1 MSLAFYKLAAIILY
15 MLGFVVFII
24 VLPLL
29 IALILWVIGKINPKW
44 ATISRKKRW
53 RIAYIPNIVI
63 YLLFVGYIWSGDYVA
78 TGIRSLGD
86 AYELSLPYNIAY
98 DINYPREWLGGDDF
112 GEIKQVKFLWKISDE
127 AIARM
132 DALCEQTKEMEAS
145 TEGVICHYPEYNN
158 IQKEQMGFN
167 PKGYTRGWSKEN
179 GSYYYCAESG
189 SGCYYFAI
197 DPSTNSAMTQY
208 YKW

>member
-1 MSLAFYKLAAIILY
+1 M
-15 MLGFVVFII
+15 
-24 VLPLL
+24 
-29 IALILWVIGKINPKW
+29 
-44 ATISRKKRW
+44 
-53 RIAYIPNIVI
+53 
-63 YLLFVGYIWSGDYVA
+63 
-78 TGIRSLGD
+78 
-86 AYELSLPYNIAY
+86 PYNIAY

-167 PKGYTRGWSKEN
+167 PKGYPLGWSKED

-189 SGCYYFAI
+189 DACYYFFI

>member
-1 MSLAFYKLAAIILY
+1 MSLAFYKLAAMILY

-29 IALILWVIGKINPKW
+29 IALILWVIGKINPNW
-44 ATISRKKRW
+44 ATISKKKRW

-63 YLLFVGYIWSGDYVA
+63 YLLFVGYIWSGEYVA

-112 GEIKQVKFLWKISDE
+112 GKIKQVKFLWKISDE

-167 PKGYTRGWSKEN
+167 PKGYPRGWSKED

-197 DPSTNSAMTQY
+197 DPSTNSAVTQY